1 MKKLPLL
8 PLAVVIALV
17 LSACGD
23 QAATPPPVPTTAP
36 PAATATPEI
45 AASPT
50 SPGPAPRNA
59 EVGEYENDVKVR
71 ASEVEELRQAEIG
84 DTLNVGGQLLTGD
97 SSKARL
103 DFSDGAIVRIGP
115 SSSFV
120 VQDISGPEGDVLT
133 RLKIEFG
140 KIWVSLTS
148 GTVEVETPI
157 GTASV
162 RGSYAVFEYDPGNP
176 DDPTDDVLIV
186 SCIEGDCGL
195 KNDSVDEDAG
205 NLEQITLKGDGEL
218 TLEVLTG
225 DDVEEFIKD
234 NPEVGEAIRAT
245 LTAAAPSLTP
255 TDTETATPE
264 PTATVTRV
272 PATRVPPTPAPTATI
287 ADTPLPSC
295 IPPEFFDPFLNRCR
309 LPDSTPYGGLT
320 LQDSPLYQALAK
332 SQRTLPVG
340 LASAVF
346 AVAGVVVVGWGYR
359 RRNRS

>member
-1 MKKLPLL
+1 MKKLSLL
-8 PLAVVIALV
+8 PLVVAIALV
-17 LSACGD
+17 LSACED
-23 QAATPPPVPTTAP
+23 QATTLPPVPTTAP

-50 SPGPAPRNA
+50 APGPAPRNA

-71 ASEVEELRQAEIG
+71 ASEVEELQQAEIG

-133 RLKIEFG
+133 RLKIEIG

-186 SCIEGDCGL
+186 SCVEGDCNL
-195 KNDSVDEDAG
+195 KSDSLDEDAG
-205 NLEQITLKGDGEL
+205 DLEELTLHGDGEL
-218 TLEVLTG
+218 TREVLTG
-225 DDVEEFIKD
+225 EDVEEFIRN
-234 NPEVGEAIRAT
+234 NPEVGDAIRAT
-245 LTAAAPSLTP
+245 LTAAAPVATA
-255 TDTETATPE
+255 TDTETATSE
-264 PTATVTRV
+264 PTATATRV

-287 ADTPLPSC
+287 ADTPLPNC

-309 LPDSTPYGGLT
+309 LPDPTPYGGLT

-332 SQRTLPVG
+332 NQRALPVG

-346 AVAGVVVVGWGYR
+346 AVVGVVAVGWGYR
-359 RRNRS
+359 RRKR